1 MDHYLGVAREEGLTD
16 DEIGAVQAV
25 VMAVSAGRVN
35 AQVREAEGRRR
46 GRRCAAEPAPATS
59 GAGT

>member
-1 MDHYLGVAREEGLTD
+1 MDHYLGVARDEGLTE

-46 GRRCAAEPAPATS
+46 GRPCAAEPATHS
-59 GAGT
+59 AGR

>member
-1 MDHYLGVAREEGLTD
+1 MKYYLGVTKEIGITT

-35 AQVREAEGRRR
+35 AQLREVERRLPGER
-46 GRRCAAEPAPATS
+46 KASCQG
-59 GAGT
+59 